1 MRFFNRIFEKL
12 IGCINDTEQVV
23 KTACEFVDKKLK
35 DLFEKNCSSQEYDIQ
50 EFVNILKSKIKTLNL

>member
-1 MRFFNRIFEKL
+1 MTFKKIYELIQLFQEDSMRFFNRIFEKL

-35 DLFEKNCSSQEYDIQ
+35 DMFEKYCNR
-50 EFVNILKSKIKTLNL
+50 

>member
-35 DLFEKNCSSQEYDIQ
+35 DLFEKNCNRQ
-50 EFVNILKSKIKTLNL
+50 